1 MSDGVSRL
9 EWNFGCISTSQEEER
24 GRQGRTSE
32 RRKEKKRKEK
42 KRKFSLEA
50 DEVCSYTHF
59 AHRFAI
65 VIGC

>member
-1 MSDGVSRL
+1 LVVFQL
-9 EWNFGCISTSQEEER
+9 L
-24 GRQGRTSE
+24 
-32 RRKEKKRKEK
+32 RRKKEEDKGEQVKEEKKRKEK

>member
-32 RRKEKKRKEK
+32 RRKEKKRK
-42 KRKFSLEA
+42 FSLEA